1 MSDAMQLYQSI
12 VLHHN
17 RSPRGLGRLMSPTH
31 EADGFNPICGDRVT
45 LTINAR
51 NNMIEKVGFLAESCA
66 LCRASASVLVDTI
79 EGTNVERAKE
89 LSLSFASMLSGGRW
103 ELGGDAS
110 VFSVVQ
116 GFPAR
121 AKCVLL
127 PWKTFQAAMEK
138 PLVVGHKKAPVLVT
152 TEPEV
157 KG

>member
-12 VLHHN
+12 VLEHN
-17 RSPRGLGRLMSPTH
+17 RSPRGLGRLESPTH
-31 EADGFNPICGDRVT
+31 EADGFNPICGDRIT
-45 LTINAR
+45 LTINER
-51 NNMIEKVGFLAESCA
+51 NNTIEKVGFLAESCA
-66 LCRASASVLVDTI
+66 LCRASASVLVGTV
-79 EGTNVERAKE
+79 EGLNVERAKE
-89 LSLSFASMLSGGRW
+89 RSRSFASMLAGGRW
-103 ELGGDAS
+103 ELDGDAR

-116 GFPAR
+116 EFPAR

-138 PLVVGHKKAPVLVT
+138 PLLVGHEKARVSVT